1 MKRTICRSAAALT
14 LLGAA
19 VQTASAVSLNHQG
32 VGQALIYPYYTVNND
47 QDTLVSVVNPTNI
60 GKALQVRFHEGLNGR
75 DALDF
80 VVYLAP
86 HDVWTSAVTTGN
98 GQAIVQT
105 SDSSC
110 TTLPPGEYGLS
121 SAGYDGHSPAYPA
134 DGGPSDLSRTKQGW
148 IEIIEGADIV
158 PGSPTDAATAHAPG
172 HAPTCSGL
180 PTNAAADFRVPTGG
194 IYGSASVV
202 NVGQGTFFAYN
213 ADALQDFTDKALLPA
228 TSPIGPTLGD
238 ANSAASAEGG
248 ALADVGGDGSCPR
261 SLDFHSGIDAVSAV
275 LMADTVYGEYI
286 TAVSLGAS
294 TDWVVTFPTKSF
306 YVDKALRPA
315 NPTAPFEHPFA
326 DGKSSVSVSGVAYD
340 REGNEKTFASTGGAG
355 LQYEVN
361 VVPVSNEEEPSGV
374 LGAETSGLRVVPAGD
389 AGHIALDLAGDAH
402 MLQGGRDADGKAVAL
417 SGLPVAGFMA
427 YNIVNANAQHGIL
440 ANYGGIFPLR
450 ATESCSGH

>member
-1 MKRTICRSAAALT
+1 MAARST
-14 LLGAA
+14 
-19 VQTASAVSLNHQG
+19 
-32 VGQALIYPYYTVNND
+32 
-47 QDTLVSVVNPTNI
+47 
-60 GKALQVRFHEGLNGR
+60 RR
-75 DALDF
+75 
-80 VVYLAP
+80 
-86 HDVWTSAVTTGN
+86 
-98 GQAIVQT
+98 
-105 SDSSC
+105 
-110 TTLPPGEYGLS
+110 
-121 SAGYDGHSPAYPA
+121 
-134 DGGPSDLSRTKQGW
+134 
-148 IEIIEGADIV
+148 
-158 PGSPTDAATAHAPG
+158 
-172 HAPTCSGL
+172 
-180 PTNAAADFRVPTGG
+180 
-194 IYGSASVV
+194 
-202 NVGQGTFFAYN
+202 
-213 ADALQDFTDKALLPA
+213 